1 MKFDFNLS
9 IYLKLA
15 FRRSL
20 DKFSQRKSD
29 NSSYLNFQ
37 YSFNFSLSNK
47 RLSRAQFMHSIKLK
61 SICLKCFP
69 YVNFN
74 HYLLEIVMN
83 LDQELDNYHIL
94 LNGRWYCP
102 RLWKTS
108 NNVRS
113 RTWEI
118 YIVWEIKI
126 IIMTCSCVWLGKSTI
141 SSAI

>member
-1 MKFDFNLS
+1 MKFDFNLL

-20 DKFSQRKSD
+20 DKFTQRKSN
-29 NSSYLNFQ
+29 NSSFLNFQ

-47 RLSRAQFMHSIKLK
+47 RLPRPQSLHSIKLK
-61 SICLKCFP
+61 FKCLKCIP

-83 LDQELDNYHIL
+83 LDQELDDCHIL
-94 LNGRWYCP
+94 LNNRWYCP
-102 RLWKTS
+102 RLWKTP

-113 RTWEI
+113 RTWDI
-118 YIVWEIKI
+118 YIVWETKI